1 MERNLS
7 WLKAYIVSIAL
18 HFLIALLFALGLAEV
33 AAEKEQ
39 QMYVVDLATSDFSQG
54 SGHAGGGGG
63 GGSGLAAAF
72 PEPLNA
78 EEMAKRVET
87 VQQAQTFAAEA
98 ETLPKPAETPLTPS
112 VVTPSDAV
120 DPRESTAVPDTSVS
134 PAATPLPGLNPSGS
148 GSGGGLGT
156 GTGTGTGSGIGSGN
170 GSGIGSGSGSGV
182 GSGIGD
188 GQGSGSGSGDGQ
200 GSGEGNIAGTGN
212 APFDSAGFRA
222 AVDANKQYPYAA
234 MKRHLEGSVTVS
246 CIVDSSGNI
255 TNVSLEE
262 SSGQSLLDEAAVE
275 AVRSV
280 GSYPNPTGQPIPV
293 SVPVNFHLR

>member
-1 MERNLS
+1 
-7 WLKAYIVSIAL
+7 
-18 HFLIALLFALGLAEV
+18 
-33 AAEKEQ
+33 
-39 QMYVVDLATSDFSQG
+39 MYQ
-54 SGHAGGGGG
+54 
-63 GGSGLAAAF
+63 
-72 PEPLNA
+72 
-78 EEMAKRVET
+78 R
-87 VQQAQTFAAEA
+87 Q
-98 ETLPKPAETPLTPS
+98 
-112 VVTPSDAV
+112 
-120 DPRESTAVPDTSVS
+120 
-134 PAATPLPGLNPSGS
+134 
-148 GSGGGLGT
+148 
-156 GTGTGTGSGIGSGN
+156 
-170 GSGIGSGSGSGV
+170 GSGSGSGV

-280 GSYPNPTGQPIPV
+280 GSYPNPTGQSIPV